1 VPDYVES
8 ILASGGKVSASL
20 PAYEPRPQQLEMAR
34 AVDAAFRASRHLV
47 CEAGTGVGKS
57 FAYLVPA
64 IREAVRER
72 RRIVV
77 STYTISLQEQL
88 IEKDLPFLK
97 QVTGEDFL
105 AVLVK
110 GRSNY
115 LCLRRLE
122 RACARAATLFET
134 GRLRSELKRLA
145 DWALD
150 TRDGTLSDLSPAPH
164 PAVWDRVCAE
174 HGNCRGRRC
183 EHERRCFYQRARRRV
198 HRAHILVVNH
208 ALFFSDLAIRAQG
221 AQGVLPAFDRVVF
234 DEAHNLEGV
243 ACDQLGIAVSS
254 GQVEYLLRG
263 IWRPG
268 RGTGLL
274 ATLAAGADEARRAC
288 ERAHEASEAL
298 FADLLRWYAADRSG
312 SGRMAEPNL
321 VRDPLSPALGRL
333 ASLLKDLARQATDEE
348 DQDELASAAQRAAS
362 LGEAVH
368 LFLTQSFGG
377 EGDGEG
383 NGGAGAVYWVE
394 VSGGPEAARE
404 AVGSEPAAA
413 WGGEAGGGAAQ
424 AAGQSRGPRGRSKA
438 KGARRDRPPRVYL
451 RASPIHVGPMLD
463 HLLWQEVPSAVLT
476 SATLAAAPNDEFA
489 YVRQRLSLAEAD
501 TLREGSPF
509 DYEEQVRLYVEADL
523 PPPNAPD
530 YFDQA
535 VAAIERYL
543 DLSQGRAFVLFT
555 SYRMLERAAAHLRP
569 HLAKRR
575 WTLLVQ
581 GGELPRGKMLEAFR
595 RDTHSVLFGTDTFW
609 QGVDVPGA
617 ALSNVIITRLPFA
630 VPDRPLVQARIEQIR
645 ASGGNPFNDY
655 QLPEAV
661 LKFKQGFGRLIRSAD
676 DEGMVV
682 VLDSRIASKPYGRAF
697 LRALPKCQVIVP
709 EKDD

>member
-8 ILASGGKVSASL
+8 ILAAGGKVSHHLS
-20 PAYEPRPQQLEMAR
+20 AYEARPQQLEMAR
-34 AVDAAFRASRHLV
+34 AVDAAFRAGRHLV
-47 CEAGTGVGKS
+47 VEAGTGVGKS

-64 IREAVRER
+64 IREAVQES

-88 IEKDLPFLK
+88 VEKDLPFLK
-97 QVTGEDFL
+97 EATGEDFL

-122 RACARAATLFET
+122 RACARAANFFER
-134 GRLRSELKRLA
+134 GRQRAELKRLA
-145 DWALD
+145 DWAMD
-150 TRDGTLSDLSPAPH
+150 TRDGTLSDVSPTPH
-164 PAVWDRVCAE
+164 PQVWDRVCAE
-174 HGNCRGRRC
+174 AGNCRGRRC

-221 AQGVLPAFDRVVF
+221 SQGVLPAFDRIVF

-263 IWRPG
+263 LWRTG

-274 ATLAAGADEARRAC
+274 ATVAHGAEEARRAC
-288 ERAHEASEAL
+288 ERAHDAADAL
-298 FADLLRWYAADRSG
+298 FADLLSWFAADRSG
-312 SGRMAEPNL
+312 SGRMARPNL
-321 VRDPLSPALGRL
+321 VPDPLSPALGRL
-333 ASLLKDLARQATDEE
+333 ATILKDLARGAADAE

-362 LGEAVH
+362 LGDAVNA
-368 LFLTQSFGG
+368 FLTQSYGG
-377 EGDGEG
+377 GPGGGDAKGT
-383 NGGAGAVYWVE
+383 GAVYWVD
-394 VSGGPEAARE
+394 VSGGPEAARR
-404 AVGSEPAAA
+404 AVSASPAAA
-413 WGGEAGGGAAQ
+413 ADGEPQ
-424 AAGQSRGPRGRSKA
+424 GRS
-438 KGARRDRPPRVYL
+438 GAQGGPRRDRPPRVYL

-463 HLLWQEVPSAVLT
+463 VLLWQETPSAVLT
-476 SATLAAAPNDEFA
+476 SATLAAAPNDAFA

-509 DYEEQVRLYVEADL
+509 DYAEQVRLYIEADL
-523 PPPNAPD
+523 PPPNAAD
-530 YFDQA
+530 YFEKA

-543 DLSQGRAFVLFT
+543 DLSEGRAFVLFT
-555 SYRMLERAAAHLRP
+555 SYRMLERAAERLRP

-581 GGELPRGKMLEAFR
+581 GGNLPRGKMLDAFR

-645 ASGGNPFNDY
+645 AGGGNPFNDY

-682 VLDSRIASKPYGRAF
+682 VLDSRILSKPYGRAF
-697 LRALPKCQVIVP
+697 LRALPECRVIVP
-709 EKDD
+709 GKDGR